1 MEKFGVNI
9 EMWVDYVVEYRLLAK
24 VLSVTTAVNE
34 LPNLRYAG
42 GYDCATQ
49 AAAGGSRGAG
59 GCGLYSGLAQMRAAE

>member
-1 MEKFGVNI
+1 
-9 EMWVDYVVEYRLLAK
+9 MWVDYVVEYRLLAK

-59 GCGLYSGLAQMRAAE
+59 GHGL

>member
-1 MEKFGVNI
+1 
-9 EMWVDYVVEYRLLAK
+9 MWVDYVVEYRLLAK

-49 AAAGGSRGAG
+49 AAAGVSRGAG
-59 GCGLYSGLAQMRAAE
+59 GHGLYCGLVQMRAAG